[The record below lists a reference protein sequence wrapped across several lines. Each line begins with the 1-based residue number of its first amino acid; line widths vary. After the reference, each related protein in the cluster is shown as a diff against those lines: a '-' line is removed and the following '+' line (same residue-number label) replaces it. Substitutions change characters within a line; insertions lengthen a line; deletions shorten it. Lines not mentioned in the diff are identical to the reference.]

1 MTTDILMLIVI
12 AMLGFK
18 VFSLERRM
26 FKVEYGLSHLKK
38 TIIEVCDDVIEK
50 IEKGKK

>member
-1 MTTDILMLIVI
+1 MTVEILMLIII

-26 FKVEYGLSHLKK
+26 FRVEYGLNHLKK
-38 TIIEVCDDVIEK
+38 TIIAVCDDVIEK